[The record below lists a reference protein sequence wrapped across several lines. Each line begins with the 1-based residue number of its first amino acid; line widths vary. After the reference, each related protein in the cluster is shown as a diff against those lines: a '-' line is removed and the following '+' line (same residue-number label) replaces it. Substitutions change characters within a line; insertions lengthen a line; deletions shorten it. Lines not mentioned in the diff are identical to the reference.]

1 MPSSKGRG
9 NGKGSPQKQA
19 AARRVHNTRLS
30 TKSKKQNR
38 IEEEQYD
45 TLAFLSSR
53 KPKLNPKKL
62 TLPSKSATSPKK
74 QAPVNSPGSG
84 SGIVVPQAVT
94 LQKRD

>member
-45 TLAFLSSR
+45 TLASLSSR
-53 KPKLNPKKL
+53 KPKSNPKKL
-62 TLPSKSATSPKK
+62 TLPSESTTSPKK
-74 QAPVNSPGSG
+74 QASSEESSTDGNSTGDENAS
-84 SGIVVPQAVT
+84 VA
-94 LQKRD
+94 KK